1 MEITA
6 SLQQTFKKTEVKKN
20 PTYGSEIAQLCKKI
34 IVKEIKLPWNSDL

>member
-20 PTYGSEIAQLCKKI
+20 PTYGSEIAQLCKKLLW
-34 IVKEIKLPWNSDL
+34 KRSSCPWNSEL